1 MWKKIKE
8 KLNKIYNYL
17 FEDYAPCNK
26 DIIKTLENIETLDD
40 VWIEKDGEIKR
51 GWIWEI
57 NKKAILVA
65 MYDYPEIIKIHYQRP
80 LNVSIIKDK
89 DIIMYLNHESKI

>member
-8 KLNKIYNYL
+8 KLNKICNYL

-57 NKKAILVA
+57 NKKAIRFLCVPKIKWNVLLFRI
-65 MYDYPEIIKIHYQRP
+65 YSEIAA
-80 LNVSIIKDK
+80 S
-89 DIIMYLNHESKI
+89 M